1 MERILFL
8 FFFTLIS
15 VLLDVYF
22 SKVISKYSFFK
33 KHITIKIL
41 YWSFTVITVINLIF
55 YSLSINLDYYSK
67 TILFNLVLGNFISKL
82 VALPFLLIDDLRRI
96 LIYFFRNKS
105 KKVNEGGIP
114 RSKFLS
120 LSASLAYGLPITT
133 LTYGI
138 ISNNVYDYRV
148 RKKEIYFDRLPK
160 SFDGIKICHIS
171 DLHIG
176 SLRNRLAATGGID
189 LISQQKADIIFFT
202 GDLVNDKANE
212 LNGWGNDLGRIKA
225 PLGVYS
231 VLGNHDYGE
240 YVSWKDN
247 KEKTNNFSEILSA
260 HKEFGWNLL
269 MNQNTSVSVGSE
281 KINILGVENWA
292 SSRFQQYGKLDLT
305 YAGLGYDDFK
315 ILLSHNPSHWNA
327 QVTNQYKDI
336 DLTLSGHTHGL
347 QYGIEIGDLRWSPS
361 KFAYK
366 QWADLYKLNNQ
377 QIYVNRGFGFL
388 GYQGR
393 VGILP
398 EISILT
404 LKRT

>member
-41 YWSFTVITVINLIF
+41 YWSFTVITVINLII

-96 LIYFFRNKS
+96 LIYFFSNKN
-105 KKVNEGGIP
+105 KKVNEVGIP

-247 KEKTNNFSEILSA
+247 KEKTNKSKKNSGSTIL
-260 HKEFGWNLL
+260 
-269 MNQNTSVSVGSE
+269 V
-281 KINILGVENWA
+281 
-292 SSRFQQYGKLDLT
+292 
-305 YAGLGYDDFK
+305 
-315 ILLSHNPSHWNA
+315 
-327 QVTNQYKDI
+327 
-336 DLTLSGHTHGL
+336 
-347 QYGIEIGDLRWSPS
+347 
-361 KFAYK
+361 
-366 QWADLYKLNNQ
+366 
-377 QIYVNRGFGFL
+377 
-388 GYQGR
+388 
-393 VGILP
+393 
-398 EISILT
+398 
-404 LKRT
+404 